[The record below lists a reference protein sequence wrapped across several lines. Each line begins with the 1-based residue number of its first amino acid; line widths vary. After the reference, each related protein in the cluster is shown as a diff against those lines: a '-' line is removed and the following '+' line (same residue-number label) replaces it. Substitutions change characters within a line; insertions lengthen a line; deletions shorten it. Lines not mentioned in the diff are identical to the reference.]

1 MISTKV
7 VAKPKD
13 KQTRQKATV
22 TPTTMKAAPPKDT
35 VLLPARL
42 QGDGAEL
49 AQSVPSLRAEL
60 TEVFRQALESAYPSA
75 NIEPVVAQTNE
86 PKFGDYQCNNAM
98 ALFGQL
104 KGKVRCSNTRVC
116 LSWHVAWHC
125 ITQLYF
131 MQHVQS
137 CMPDESCAVPA

>member
-1 MISTKV
+1 MASSKAA
-7 VAKPKD
+7 AKPKE
-13 KQTRQKATV
+13 KQPRQKATAA
-22 TPTTMKAAPPKDT
+22 PTTMKAAPPKDT

-42 QGDGAEL
+42 QADGAEL

-60 TEVFRQALESAYPSA
+60 TEVFRQALETAYPSA

-104 KGKVRCSNTRVC
+104 KGKV
-116 LSWHVAWHC
+116 WHPTKH
-125 ITQLYF
+125 LDLH
-131 MQHVQS
+131 ML
-137 CMPDESCAVPA
+137 

>member
-1 MISTKV
+1 MASTKV

-13 KQTRQKATV
+13 KQTRQKATT

-35 VLLPARL
+35 VLLPARV
-42 QGDGAEL
+42 QRDGAEL

-104 KGKVRCSNTRVC
+104 KGKVWC
-116 LSWHVAWHC
+116 LLPTSSPHVAWHC

-131 MQHVQS
+131 LQHMQS
-137 CMPDESCAVPA
+137 CMSDTPCAVPA

>member
-1 MISTKV
+1 MASTKL

-13 KQTRQKATV
+13 KQIRQKATA
-22 TPTTMKAAPPKDT
+22 TPTTMKATPPKDA

-42 QGDGAEL
+42 QSDGAEL
-49 AQSVPSLRAEL
+49 ARSIPSLRAEL

-104 KGKVRCSNTRVC
+104 KGKVQC
-116 LSWHVAWHC
+116 LIPMSSSHDMLRYMAL
-125 ITQLYF
+125 LYAA
-131 MQHVQS
+131 
-137 CMPDESCAVPA
+137 CADIPCAVPA

>member
-1 MISTKV
+1 MASTKA

-13 KQTRQKATV
+13 KQPRQKATA

-104 KGKVRCSNTRVC
+104 KGKVWRFTPIFTFSQY
-116 LSWHVAWHC
+116 VAWHC
-125 ITQLYF
+125 SIHF

-137 CMPDESCAVPA
+137 CTTDHRCAVTA